1 MIGEEDTEHVPDFS
15 LVPVGALV
23 DAASR
28 FDRRQLVRVGFN
40 SDAIVVAQR
49 EEIIDNLIS
58 EDELLRKF
66 NIDWYVK
73 KKQNQQKKKLNP
85 LI

>member
-1 MIGEEDTEHVPDFS
+1 
-15 LVPVGALV
+15 
-23 DAASR
+23 
-28 FDRRQLVRVGFN
+28 
-40 SDAIVVAQR
+40 
-49 EEIIDNLIS
+49 
-58 EDELLRKF
+58 LLRKF